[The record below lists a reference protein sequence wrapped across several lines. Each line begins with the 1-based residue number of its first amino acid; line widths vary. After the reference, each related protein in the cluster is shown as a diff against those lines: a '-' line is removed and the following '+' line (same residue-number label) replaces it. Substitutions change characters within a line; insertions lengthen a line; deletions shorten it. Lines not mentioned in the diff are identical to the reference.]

1 MAVVCVLNSFFWLH
15 FNLHFFVS
23 SFISLAIFL
32 RISLTLI
39 CNFHLAKICLLANHD
54 FCLRRFV
61 RRCSIDYWAFKIIE
75 PNGKPHRVTEPDNY
89 YDCVLFLFFAFVL
102 WLPTMFSTNSLRVY
116 RIDDGQQNSLD
127 AIALGQ
133 EKSCTIL
140 RNYLFKLTVKW
151 LPTTNKKEKRSQQ
164 TTPTAKT
171 SLSTLISSEWERHH
185 NGRRA
190 F

>member
-1 MAVVCVLNSFFWLH
+1 MAVVCVLNSFFWLQ
-15 FNLHFFVS
+15 FNSHFFYVFF
-23 SFISLAIFL
+23 FISLAIFL

-102 WLPTMFSTNSLRVY
+102 WLPTMWLDVLILMRKFVKSLPYRRWPTKLTGCDRFGAGKILHNIEKLSFQAYSKMIAHDKQKGKKKPANHTNSKNELEY
-116 RIDDGQQNSLD
+116 
-127 AIALGQ
+127 
-133 EKSCTIL
+133 
-140 RNYLFKLTVKW
+140 
-151 LPTTNKKEKRSQQ
+151 TN
-164 TTPTAKT
+164 
-171 SLSTLISSEWERHH
+171 
-185 NGRRA
+185 